1 MGRFRTVLLRVHGAL
16 LMVLGL
22 GNATLSTWGVRT
34 GEGLMGFLAE
44 HRLGHVG
51 LVQAYL
57 LVALLGYV
65 LWRGARDEDP
75 RTWNRVGAMVHLAIL
90 PAYAL
95 HWDYLAQVAPQ
106 GAAMRNAIVL
116 HLLLLGLES
125 VAGLSSR
132 EAPAPHTR

>member
-1 MGRFRTVLLRVHGAL
+1 MGRFRVLLLRVHGGL

-34 GEGLMGFLAE
+34 GEGLLGFLAE

-57 LVALLGYV
+57 LAALLGYV
-65 LWRGARDEDP
+65 LWRGARDVDP
-75 RTWNRVGAMVHLAIL
+75 RPWNRVGAMVHLAIL

-95 HWDYLAQVAPQ
+95 HWNFLAQVAPQ
-106 GAAMRNAIVL
+106 GVAMRNAIVL
-116 HLLLLGLES
+116 HLVLLGLES
-125 VAGLSSR
+125 VAGFSSR
-132 EAPAPHTR
+132 GTPVSR

>member
-1 MGRFRTVLLRVHGAL
+1 MA
-16 LMVLGL
+16 LGL

-34 GEGLMGFLAE
+34 GEGPMGFLVE

-57 LVALLGYV
+57 LVALLGFV
-65 LWRGARDEDP
+65 LWRGAREIDP
-75 RTWNRVGAMVHLAIL
+75 RIWNRLGAMVHLAIL

-95 HWDYLAQVAPQ
+95 HWDFLAQVAPQ
-106 GAAMRNAIVL
+106 GALLRNAIVL

-125 VAGLSSR
+125 VAGFSR
-132 EAPAPHTR
+132 RGTPESR